1 MSHALQRVRR
11 TQTQVILHVVSIV
24 LTILSLIVGLIGIGV
39 VGAWFAGGAGL
50 VDTDQSTLTG
60 GLLTFAAAVL
70 VLVTGVLGI
79 ISSEDYSKVGPYRGL
94 CYSVS
99 LLILLVLIYGWAN
112 GTFLLFN
119 PLVLMATTIYVLICS
134 TLADRVQSEYDLGI
148 KGELIIRDATQRTLH
163 FLASIITIEGVMY
176 LVAGGVAY
184 YVLDQHLLG
193 PDAQGGA
200 VGLLGL
206 VNPGGT
212 LTLETPAAIALA
224 IVALGILR
232 LMVGLLGIRGSN
244 HPQRVTPFLA
254 VCLAVSA
261 IQVLSFVASV
271 ARAGLGGANYAEPL
285 LSLLLYGTCARLS
298 LRIRQGRGASGASPA
313 RQGFPTHQA

>member
-119 PLVLMATTIYVLICS
+119 PLVLMATIIYVLICS

-148 KGELIIRDATQRTLH
+148 KGELITRDATQRTLH

-176 LVAGGVAY
+176 LVAGSVTY

-271 ARAGLGGANYAEPL
+271 ARAGLGGANYAETL
-285 LSLLLYGTCARLS
+285 LSLLLYGTCAGLS

>member
-271 ARAGLGGANYAEPL
+271 ARAGLGGANYAETL
-285 LSLLLYGTCARLS
+285 LSLLLYGTCAGLS

>member
-148 KGELIIRDATQRTLH
+148 KGELITRDATQRTLH

-176 LVAGGVAY
+176 LIAGGVAY

-271 ARAGLGGANYAEPL
+271 ARAGLGGANYAETL
-285 LSLLLYGTCARLS
+285 LSLLLYGTCAGLS

>member
-148 KGELIIRDATQRTLH
+148 KGKLITRDATQRTLH

-212 LTLETPAAIALA
+212 LTLETPTAIALA

-244 HPQRVTPFLA
+244 HPQRVAPFLA

-271 ARAGLGGANYAEPL
+271 ARAGLGAPTTPRPCCRCCCTAPAPACPCAYAR
-285 LSLLLYGTCARLS
+285 A
-298 LRIRQGRGASGASPA
+298 RGASGASPA

>member
-148 KGELIIRDATQRTLH
+148 KGELITRDATQRTLH

-271 ARAGLGGANYAEPL
+271 ARAGLGGANYAETL
-285 LSLLLYGTCARLS
+285 LSLLLYGTCAGLS